1 MQNNNFRG
9 FSSNNRYN
17 NQSIGNS
24 GGFQS
29 TFNQFNYQRN
39 QNQNNPLFSN
49 SNNNIN
55 ILSFNN
61 NQQSNNNNYPIRLNP
76 LSSFQTSNSTNIH
89 LQANSQKKRLYVE
102 LTQEEKGY
110 FTNLFQYVDNQNM
123 GKLKAKEAANF
134 MKKFGLNKD
143 TLKNIYLIA
152 SQSSKDF

>member
-9 FSSNNRYN
+9 FSNNNRYN
-17 NQSIGNS
+17 NQNIGNS
-24 GGFQS
+24 GVFQS

-39 QNQNNPLFSN
+39 QNQNNQLFPN

-61 NQQSNNNNYPIRLNP
+61 NQQNNNNYPIYLKP
-76 LSSFQTSNSTNIH
+76 LSSFQTSNSTNIP
-89 LQANSQKKRLYVE
+89 LRANSQKKRIYVK

-110 FTNLFQYVDNQNM
+110 FANLFQYEDNQNM
-123 GKLKAKEAANF
+123 GKLKAKETANF
-134 MKKFGLNKD
+134 MKKSGLNKD